1 MVTVKAYS
9 KKELAVLYRIDLK
22 TLNRWI
28 IDSNIFKSKYYT
40 TIKLFMPIEVEKIF
54 NTLGKPKEKSYRKST
69 LAADYGI
76 DVRTLNRWIM
86 ANEIFPKKEYQRIH
100 IFKPIEAEKIFKVIG
115 AP

>member
-9 KKELAVLYRIDLK
+9 KKELAVLYGIDLK

-28 IDSNIFKSKYYT
+28 IGSNIFEVNYYT
-40 TIKLFMPIEVEKIF
+40 NIKLFMPIEVEKIF
-54 NTLGKPKEKSYRKST
+54 TALGRPNGNTYRKST
-69 LAADYGI
+69 LAADYGV

-86 ANEIFPKKEYQRIH
+86 VNEIFPKKEYQRIH
-100 IFKPIEAEKIFKVIG
+100 IFKPIEAAKIFEVIG